1 MRGVVTAF
9 AVLLVLLVSGCGGSE
24 PASDSAS
31 GGVVDLAR
39 LDTLRAAFNDDEGR
53 ARLLLLLSPT

>member
-1 MRGVVTAF
+1 MRRVVA
-9 AVLLVLLVSGCGGSE
+9 ALAALLVLTVTGCGGSE
-24 PASDSAS
+24 TASDGAS

-39 LDTLRAAFNDDEGR
+39 LDTLRAAFNEDEGR